1 MYIFHKVT
9 NLRKLSLV
17 VCTTAILVDVFL
29 SQLNL
34 LLYCLINQGLSYV
47 MSCYLFS
54 VQNLFQKF
62 SFCLIYQR
70 FLCIVTTR
78 TISLYTIVWYFCVQ
92 LSLKSRATEIYAGI
106 HQIYDAILHL

>member
-47 MSCYLFS
+47 MSCH
-54 VQNLFQKF
+54 V
-62 SFCLIYQR
+62 IY
-70 FLCIVTTR
+70 FLCKI
-78 TISLYTIVWYFCVQ
+78 YFNSSV
-92 LSLKSRATEIYAGI
+92 SV
-106 HQIYDAILHL
+106 